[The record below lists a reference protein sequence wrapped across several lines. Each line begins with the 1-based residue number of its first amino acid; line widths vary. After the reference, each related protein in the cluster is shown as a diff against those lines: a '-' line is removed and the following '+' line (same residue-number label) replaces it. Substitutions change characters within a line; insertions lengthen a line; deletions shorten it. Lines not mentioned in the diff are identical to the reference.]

1 MKQLMENWRRY
12 VSLNEGMDSRIQKQL
27 DALLKMGNVGVAI
40 TGVDSFGIAFKYV
53 LITDPEADH
62 PQFMDMAFPGDMTP
76 AKLEAGGV
84 DEDDYYENPDK
95 YEIYGQVEI
104 YKSEPAGDG
113 ACYDGHIVLATG
125 ALQGWGPLLYEIA
138 LEWASQ
144 RSGGLTADRGIVSP
158 KALAVWDKYEK
169 RGDVDAKQMDIS
181 HELSGTRDMQK
192 DYPQITPE
200 EPADDCDQG
209 KAVAAA
215 GPDWADLSVSKMYYK
230 PTPEVMQALKA
241 AKRLIEV

>member
-1 MKQLMENWRRY
+1 MENWRRY
-12 VSLNEGMDSRIQKQL
+12 VSINEGMDSRIQKQL
-27 DALLKMGNVGVAI
+27 DALLKMGDVGVAI
-40 TGVDSFGIAFKYV
+40 TKEASFGIAFKYI

-62 PQFMDMAFPGDMTP
+62 PQFQDMAFPGDLSD
-76 AKLEAGGV
+76 KEGGSG
-84 DEDDYYENPDK
+84 K
-95 YEIYGQVEI
+95 YDLYGQVEI

-113 ACYDGHIVLATG
+113 ECFDGHIVLATG
-125 ALQGWGPLLYEIA
+125 AQKGWGPLLYEIA

-144 RSGGLTADRGIVSP
+144 NSGGLTADRGIVSP
-158 KALAVWDKYEK
+158 KALAVWDKYVK
-169 RGDVDAKQMDIS
+169 RADVDVKQMDIS

-192 DYPQITPE
+192 DYPQLTPE

-209 KAVAAA
+209 KAVAMA
-215 GPDWADLSVSKMYYK
+215 GPDWSDLSLSKMYYK